1 MTGRRNLIRRVGL
14 MAGLMALGAS
24 SFLQGAAEP
33 TRAKE
38 FDITGTVECGTRS
51 GHRCQFPDFS
61 TTGPKIGILTTDV
74 SGNLDR
80 IVVNGSWMRDE
91 LGGLEQ
97 DDYIWVSV
105 RNEGNDLQ
113 VISVIKHRCKAG
125 TFNQGLSTQS
135 TCVTEKGDVTD
146 DNDPS

>member
-1 MTGRRNLIRRVGL
+1 MTGLV
-14 MAGLMALGAS
+14 ALGLTT
-24 SFLQGAAEP
+24 FLQGAVQ
-33 TRAKE
+33 TTSAKE
-38 FDITGTVECGTRS
+38 FDITGSVECGTRS

-80 IVVNGSWMRDE
+80 IVVNGSWMRNE
-91 LGGLEQ
+91 LGGLDQ
-97 DDYIWVSV
+97 DDYIWVTV

-113 VISVIKHRCKAG
+113 VISVKQHRCKAG
-125 TFNQGLSTQS
+125 TFNQGLSNQTN
-135 TCVTEKGDVTD
+135 CVTESGDVTN

>member
-1 MTGRRNLIRRVGL
+1 VVLSAAT
-14 MAGLMALGAS
+14 
-24 SFLQGAAEP
+24 FLQGAVEP
-33 TRAKE
+33 SSAKE

-51 GHRCQFPDFS
+51 GRRCEFSDFS

-80 IVVNGSWMRDE
+80 IVVNGSWMRRE

-97 DDYIWVSV
+97 DDYIWVTV

-113 VISVIKHRCKAG
+113 VISVIQHRCKAG

-135 TCVTEKGDVTD
+135 ICVTESGDVTN